1 MLKKIVFALALT
13 AFISNGYAQKYGG
26 GSSGSSTDSKTT
38 KTTQSTPENDVL
50 ETLGLMGGVSLYNTY
65 ILIGAV
71 SDAYANK
78 GYTGELATELLN
90 KQVALIDAQIQQ
102 YKTVSKSFVK
112 KTNDKEAITTINEIF
127 EGLKTQA
134 NHALEYIETDEVDAA
149 DKYEEQRLENWAKI
163 SEFLGM
169 E

>member
-1 MLKKIVFALALT
+1 MLKKIIFALALT
-13 AFISNGYAQKYGG
+13 ALVSSSYAQKYGS
-26 GSSGSSTDSKTT
+26 GSSGSSSDSKNT

-65 ILIGAV
+65 ILIGAI

-112 KTNDKEAITTINEIF
+112 KTDDKVAITTINEIF

-134 NHALEYIETDEVDAA
+134 THVLEYIETDEVDAA